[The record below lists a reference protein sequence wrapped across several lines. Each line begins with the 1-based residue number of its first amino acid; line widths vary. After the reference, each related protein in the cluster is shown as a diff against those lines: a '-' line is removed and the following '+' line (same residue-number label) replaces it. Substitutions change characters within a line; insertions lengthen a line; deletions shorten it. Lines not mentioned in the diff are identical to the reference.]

1 MKCIF
6 NKIFEPLRKLRFIK
20 FFFLKTLNFLN
31 GLIFKIFILAKFQF
45 KQFSLEQDRT
55 AMKIGTDGVLLGS
68 WAPIETNPFS
78 ILDIGTGTGI
88 IALMLAQRST
98 AEQIDALEID
108 EDAYEQASDNFENSP
123 WNDRLFCFHAGLDEF
138 VEEPEDEYD
147 LIVSNP
153 PFYSEDYKSDNDQR
167 DLARFQ
173 DAMPFED
180 LIEAAALLL
189 SENGIFSVII
199 PFKEEEKLIA
209 LAKEYELYPLKITR
223 VKGTPTTE
231 MKRSLLAF
239 SRYES
244 PNILIDELIIETARH
259 IYTPEYI
266 ALTKDFYLKM

>member
-1 MKCIF
+1 MS
-6 NKIFEPLRKLRFIK
+6 
-20 FFFLKTLNFLN
+20 
-31 GLIFKIFILAKFQF
+31 KFQF

-55 AMKIGTDGVLLGS
+55 AMKVGTDGVLLGS
-68 WAPIETNPFS
+68 WTSIENNPFS

-88 IALMLAQRST
+88 IALMLAQRSH

-108 EDAYEQASDNFENSP
+108 EDAYEQATDNFENSP

-153 PFYSEDYKSDNDQR
+153 PFYSEDYKSSNDQR

-189 SENGIFSVII
+189 SENGIFSAII
-199 PFKEEEKLIA
+199 PFKEEEKFLT
-209 LAKEYELYPLKITR
+209 LANEYELYPLKITR

-231 MKRSLLAF
+231 IKRSLLAF
-239 SRYES
+239 SRNLTIDF
-244 PNILIDELIIETARH
+244 PIDELVIETARH

>member
-1 MKCIF
+1 M
-6 NKIFEPLRKLRFIK
+6 
-20 FFFLKTLNFLN
+20 
-31 GLIFKIFILAKFQF
+31 FQF
-45 KQFSLEQDRT
+45 KQFSVKQDRT
-55 AMKIGTDGVLLGS
+55 AMKIGTDGVLLGA
-68 WAPIETNPFS
+68 WTPLENNPFS

-88 IALMLAQRST
+88 IALMLAQRSA

-108 EDAYEQASDNFENSP
+108 EDAYEQATDNFENSP

-153 PFYSEDYKSDNDQR
+153 PFYSEDYKSNNDQR

-199 PFKEEEKLIA
+199 PFKEEEKFLA
-209 LAKEYELYPLKITR
+209 LANEYELFPLKITR
-223 VKGTPTTE
+223 IKGTPTSET
-231 MKRSLLAF
+231 KRSLLAF
-239 SRYES
+239 GRNET
-244 PNILIDELIIETARH
+244 PNFPIDELIIETARH